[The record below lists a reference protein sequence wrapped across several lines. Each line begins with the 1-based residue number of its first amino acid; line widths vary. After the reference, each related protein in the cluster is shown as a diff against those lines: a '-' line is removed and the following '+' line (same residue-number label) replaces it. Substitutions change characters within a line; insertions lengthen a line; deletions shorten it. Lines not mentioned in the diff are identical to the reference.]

1 MVKIPIRKDKKTG
14 KAAGWRDKQQ
24 SRNRAH
30 FWTGRRA
37 EGVCV
42 AILRLKGY
50 RILARNWRSPQGEID
65 IIAMRFGVLV
75 FCEVKYRPSLAAAQQ
90 AAGPRQW
97 QRISAAASA
106 FCAKRPHLARC
117 RWRFDLMACAPRQW
131 PKHIEDVWRAR

>member
-1 MVKIPIRKDKKTG
+1 MAGKPIDKVKNPK
-14 KAAGWRDKQQ
+14 KAAAWRVNQQRQ
-24 SRNRAH
+24 SRVHHRA
-30 FWTGRRA
+30 GRRA
-37 EGVCV
+37 ESVC
-42 AILRLKGY
+42 AIVLQLKGY

-75 FCEVKYRPSLAAAQQ
+75 FCEVKYRPILAAAQQ

-106 FCAKRPHLARC
+106 FCAKRPHLAKH
-117 RWRFDLMACAPRQW
+117 RWRFDLMACTPRQW